1 MSLKIFASLTVA
13 LALAGALDA
22 QPSCAQ
28 PPQAPPA
35 KAPPAKTPPAKT
47 PPPKTAPPKTQPPPV
62 APPFTPDFEI
72 QKPEGGLRPAT
83 PPVLV
88 DGYVIGAQDN
98 LSIIV
103 SDEAELTGKYRVDT
117 DGTISMPYLSR
128 VVLAG
133 LSLADA
139 QVKIASLLRA
149 GQFIRN
155 AQVRIE
161 VDQFKARSVIVSGEV
176 RTPGKLTLPG
186 TTISLLEALA
196 LAGSP
201 TVNASNEVIVI
212 HPPKPGEQS
221 PEPIVINRREL
232 ELGRAGRDV
241 TLQDGDIVNVPV
253 AKRFYISG
261 FVKNPGSYVLDTGT
275 TISQAIILAGG
286 LTERGTDRRIKVNR
300 EVSGRT
306 VEIAV
311 DLDDK
316 LKPNDEI
323 KIRSR
328 FF

>member
-1 MSLKIFASLTVA
+1 MRTKIFASLTLA
-13 LALAGALDA
+13 LALAGAVHA
-22 QPSCAQ
+22 QSSQAPPRQTQ
-28 PPQAPPA
+28 PPQ
-35 KAPPAKTPPAKT
+35 K
-47 PPPKTAPPKTQPPPV
+47 PPV
-62 APPFTPDFEI
+62 QKQPAPVPPLPEIPPFKPEFEI
-72 QKPEGGLRPAT
+72 PRPEGALRPAT
-83 PPVLV
+83 PPVRTE
-88 DGYVIGAQDN
+88 GYVIGPQDN

-139 QVKIASLLRA
+139 QVKIAALLQA
-149 GQFIRN
+149 GFIRN
-155 AQVRIE
+155 PQVRIE

-176 RTPGKLTLPG
+176 RTPGKVTLPG

-221 PEPIVINRREL
+221 PEPITINRREL
-232 ELGRAGRDV
+232 ELGQAGRDI

-275 TISQAIILAGG
+275 TVSQAIILAGG
-286 LTERGTDRRIKVNR
+286 LTERGTNRRIRVNR
-300 EVSGRT
+300 EVSGLT
-306 VEIAV
+306 VEISV

-316 LKPNDEI
+316 LKANDEI